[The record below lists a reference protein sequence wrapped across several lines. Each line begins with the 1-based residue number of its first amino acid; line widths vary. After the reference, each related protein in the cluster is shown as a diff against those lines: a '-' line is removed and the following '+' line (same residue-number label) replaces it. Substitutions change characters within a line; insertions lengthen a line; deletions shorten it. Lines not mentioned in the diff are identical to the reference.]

1 MGWQKRGWGAFQ
13 AVGRVYF
20 IAAGSRKPVIMKK
33 PIRELATEE
42 LRLMLVS
49 QHMKRLE

>member
-20 IAAGSRKPVIMKK
+20 MAAVSRKPVIMKR
-33 PIRELATEE
+33 PIRKLVTEE
-42 LRLMLVS
+42 LRLMVVGQL
-49 QHMKRLE
+49 MKRLE